1 MRLALSAQNRY
12 LNGLKNLF
20 RQELVG
26 DESGDETQNSKT
38 DSDGSSSSNAVEQ
51 YDRQQKIKQG
61 VRFLD
66 ELMKQF
72 RVSVPADLQPLMLAF
87 GYPETFY

>member
-1 MRLALSAQNRY
+1 MEMVIRKTDGKDVLVNRDTFLLAMLEVRGIPLDERRMRLGLSAQNRY

-51 YDRQQKIKQG
+51 LSLIHI
-61 VRFLD
+61 
-66 ELMKQF
+66 
-72 RVSVPADLQPLMLAF
+72 
-87 GYPETFY
+87 